1 MNSVAYITAEMLHY
15 FDPIIAKQLRDCAK
29 NVFEKRE
36 TFFVT
41 EMFSCELKFFIEIC
55 KKRFA
60 KKIGSR
66 FRELD
71 LFTKQ
76 RYRRQNPIKWGK
88 INVLSAISTSPF
100 AVRKDGKK
108 REMAYYDFGI
118 KGEHSFIRN
127 VFFFYQGF
135 LSRTFTIHRPAGEGG
150 GYFFK
155 SSLPLPSASQTL
167 RH

>member
-1 MNSVAYITAEMLHY
+1 MLHY

-36 TFFVT
+36 KFFVT

-100 AVRKDGKK
+100 AVRKNGKK

-127 VFFFYQGF
+127 VFFFYLGF